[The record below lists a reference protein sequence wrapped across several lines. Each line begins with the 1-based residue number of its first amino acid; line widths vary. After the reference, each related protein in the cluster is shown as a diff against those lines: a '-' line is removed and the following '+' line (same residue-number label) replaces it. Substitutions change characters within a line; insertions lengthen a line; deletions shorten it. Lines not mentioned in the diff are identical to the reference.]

1 MIILS
6 CYEHLLVNCQV
17 ENKSYAEELGLYL
30 YICAEIVI
38 EGAQKVPFFYL
49 IILNKV
55 VEHKIA
61 EVLELLFKEEDY
73 NDCFLVEIKESPDRS
88 KLEVFIESDSTLT
101 LGKCQKISR
110 YLEKHIEEKR
120 WLPEKYLLEVSSPGV
135 GNPLVLKRQYL
146 KNIGRMI
153 EVQLNDGA
161 QKKGNLTEVT
171 EDQIIVVKAA
181 KGKGKKKQEEKVYN
195 IDFNQIKMAIIK
207 VSF

>member
-1 MIILS
+1 M
-6 CYEHLLVNCQV
+6 
-17 ENKSYAEELGLYL
+17 
-30 YICAEIVI
+30 
-38 EGAQKVPFFYL
+38 
-49 IILNKV
+49 

-61 EVLELLFKEEDY
+61 EVLDLLFKEEDY

-88 KLEVFIESDSTLT
+88 KLEVFLESDSSLS

-110 YLEKHIEEKR
+110 YLEKHIEENR

-135 GNPLVLKRQYL
+135 GNPLVLKRQYV

-153 EVQLNDGA
+153 EVKMNDGDV
-161 QKKGNLTEVT
+161 KKGKLTEVN
-171 EDQIIVVKAA
+171 EENIIVIKAA

-195 IDFNQIKMAIIK
+195 IDFNQIKTAKIK